1 MPFDASTTHAGRRTF
16 LPRLGTLVLDNAK
29 GTVIAVDRGC
39 LWVTLE
45 RDPRDVILVGGMR
58 FLIDRE
64 GRTVIAAEADSRLR
78 LLKTRSAG
86 ERITAAIGRA
96 ASGAITAW
104 TRRLARQ
111 TVPYF

>member
-1 MPFDASTTHAGRRTF
+1 MPFDAATTNASRRTF

-45 RDPRDVILVGGMR
+45 RDTRDVILVGGMR
-58 FLIDRE
+58 FAIDRD
-64 GRTVIAAEADSRLR
+64 GRTVITAEADSRLR

-86 ERITAAIGRA
+86 EWIAAAIGRA
-96 ASGAITAW
+96 ASRTITAW
-104 TRRLARQ
+104 SRRLARQ